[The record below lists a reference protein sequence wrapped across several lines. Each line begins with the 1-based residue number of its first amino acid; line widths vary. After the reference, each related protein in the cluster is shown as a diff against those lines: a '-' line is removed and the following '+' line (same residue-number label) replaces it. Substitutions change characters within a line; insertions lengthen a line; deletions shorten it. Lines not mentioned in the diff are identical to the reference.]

1 MIRGILSKIIG
12 SSRFIT
18 VFIILSL
25 VLGLYSYYLLPKQES
40 PEVLAPV
47 AMISTIY
54 PGASPQEV
62 ERLVTRVVESNIRKL
77 APYDFSESY
86 SKNSVSVVVLQLQ
99 NDAPV
104 EKSWNELRRILTDTQ
119 RELPPECLPIQIN
132 TDLAETAGIIISLS
146 GKHYNPEEL
155 AAMVEKFKKRL
166 EQVEGIARFEIFGEE
181 KKRIEVEIDH
191 TRLAASGLSLE
202 ELFKILQAQNVVIP
216 PGAIVEEGIKT
227 NVQIPGW
234 FNSLDDIE
242 NSIIG
247 VSPDG
252 SVKRLKDIANIRW
265 EVEPDRPLTRHNGQ
279 SALLLTGYFEP
290 EKNILLVGKNLQ
302 DELDQLKSEAPY
314 DMLVDQVLFQ
324 PDEVNKNIYR
334 FLLNLLEGIIL
345 VIMVVLLGMGWKNA
359 LVASTAIPLSIMLS
373 FMAMYLLGIKVH
385 EISIAAL
392 IIVLGILV
400 DDAIVMVDAIQVGL
414 DKGLNRME
422 ACLQGLKQAAI
433 PILTATLVTIIA
445 FSPIFALPGAPGEF
459 LKSLPQIVLIA
470 LTASYVVAMLI
481 TPAMAY
487 RFFDPGQRRKDDWL
501 RNFFAYLLNKSM
513 ARKKTAIISSLLI
526 FGLAVYALTFMGLQF
541 FPSADKDLIYI
552 DINAQAGST
561 RGKTEE
567 LLVQVEDILSRE
579 GEVLAYT
586 SAVGSGVPKFYITV
600 PVSPQA
606 QDFAQVMLRIRPQS
620 VERFQN
626 NEELASYLQ
635 EKLDSQISAGNIKVK
650 LLEKAF
656 PVAPVQ
662 VRISGEQ
669 RENLRQIAEQIK
681 SKLKQIPGSRN
692 VEDDAEK
699 EIQQLVVQ
707 VDTEKASQLGISN
720 YDIQRQTSLALE
732 GARVS
737 VLRREGKQYNI
748 LLRSD
753 IDAQPELEKLSIKSP
768 ISGRSIPLQEIASI
782 EAKPQ
787 LSSIKK
793 YDGQN
798 SIKVRSDI
806 RPGYSAVEIEK
817 ELKDKLSSVELSG
830 ATLLYDGEY
839 KQIKDNFG
847 ILIRGALVA
856 LFLIYLMLVLQFHS
870 FIQPLVIFLTIP
882 LALIGSVLGLLLLRQ
897 PLSFMAFIGMV
908 SLTGLVIR
916 NAILLIDFINDA
928 RSRGLVIEKACEDAV
943 ERRFRPI
950 VLSAVTTTVGLVPLA
965 LSGSSLFVPLAIA
978 LIFGLLVATLL
989 TMVIIPVVYSLLV
1002 RENTEVKA

>member
-1 MIRGILSKIIG
+1 
-12 SSRFIT
+12 
-18 VFIILSL
+18 
-25 VLGLYSYYLLPKQES
+25 
-40 PEVLAPV
+40 
-47 AMISTIY
+47 
-54 PGASPQEV
+54 
-62 ERLVTRVVESNIRKL
+62 
-77 APYDFSESY
+77 
-86 SKNSVSVVVLQLQ
+86 
-99 NDAPV
+99 
-104 EKSWNELRRILTDTQ
+104 
-119 RELPPECLPIQIN
+119 
-132 TDLAETAGIIISLS
+132 
-146 GKHYNPEEL
+146 
-155 AAMVEKFKKRL
+155 
-166 EQVEGIARFEIFGEE
+166 
-181 KKRIEVEIDH
+181 
-191 TRLAASGLSLE
+191 
-202 ELFKILQAQNVVIP
+202 
-216 PGAIVEEGIKT
+216 
-227 NVQIPGW
+227 
-234 FNSLDDIE
+234 
-242 NSIIG
+242 
-247 VSPDG
+247 
-252 SVKRLKDIANIRW
+252 
-265 EVEPDRPLTRHNGQ
+265 
-279 SALLLTGYFEP
+279 
-290 EKNILLVGKNLQ
+290 
-302 DELDQLKSEAPY
+302 
-314 DMLVDQVLFQ
+314 MLVDQVLFQ

-699 EIQQLVVQ
+699 KYSSWLFKLILKRPVSWE
-707 VDTEKASQLGISN
+707 
-720 YDIQRQTSLALE
+720 LATMIFNARPAWPWR
-732 GARVS
+732 ARVS
-737 VLRREGKQYNI
+737 VLRREGSNI
-748 LLRSD
+748 
-753 IDAQPELEKLSIKSP
+753 
-768 ISGRSIPLQEIASI
+768 
-782 EAKPQ
+782 
-787 LSSIKK
+787 
-793 YDGQN
+793 
-798 SIKVRSDI
+798 
-806 RPGYSAVEIEK
+806 
-817 ELKDKLSSVELSG
+817 
-830 ATLLYDGEY
+830 
-839 KQIKDNFG
+839 
-847 ILIRGALVA
+847 
-856 LFLIYLMLVLQFHS
+856 
-870 FIQPLVIFLTIP
+870 IFCY
-882 LALIGSVLGLLLLRQ
+882 
-897 PLSFMAFIGMV
+897 
-908 SLTGLVIR
+908 
-916 NAILLIDFINDA
+916 A
-928 RSRGLVIEKACEDAV
+928 RI
-943 ERRFRPI
+943 
-950 VLSAVTTTVGLVPLA
+950 
-965 LSGSSLFVPLAIA
+965 
-978 LIFGLLVATLL
+978 
-989 TMVIIPVVYSLLV
+989 
-1002 RENTEVKA
+1002 

>member
-1 MIRGILSKIIG
+1 MIRGILSKIIA
-12 SSRFIT
+12 SSRFISL
-18 VFIILSL
+18 FIILSL

-40 PEVLAPV
+40 PQVSAPV
-47 AMISTIY
+47 ALISTIY

-62 ERLVTRVVESNIRKL
+62 ERLVTRVTESNIRKL
-77 APYDFSESY
+77 PAYDFSESY

-104 EKSWNELRRILTDTQ
+104 EKSWNDLRRVLTDTQ
-119 RELPPECLPIQIN
+119 RDLPPECLPTQIN

-146 GKHYNPEEL
+146 GQHYNPEEL
-155 AAMVEKFKKRL
+155 AAMAEKFKKRL

-181 KKRIEVEIDH
+181 KKQIGVEIDH
-191 TRLAASGLSLE
+191 TLLAQSGLSLE

-216 PGAIVEEGIKT
+216 PGAIVHEGIKT
-227 NVQIPGW
+227 NVRIPGW

-242 NSIIG
+242 NCIIG

-252 SVKRLKDIANIRW
+252 KVKRLKDIATIRW
-265 EVEPDRPLTRHNGQ
+265 EVKPDQPLTRHNGQ

-290 EKNILLVGKNLQ
+290 EENIILVGENVQ
-302 DELDQLKSEAPY
+302 DELEQLKSEAPH
-314 DMLVDQVLFQ
+314 DLLVEQVLFQ

-334 FLLNLLEGIIL
+334 FLRNLLEGIVL
-345 VIMVVLLGMGWKNA
+345 VIIVVLLGMGWKNA
-359 LVASTAIPLSIMLS
+359 LVASTAIPLSIMLT
-373 FMAMYLLGIKVH
+373 FMSMYLLGIKVH

-433 PILTATLVTIIA
+433 PILTATLVIMIA
-445 FSPIFALPGAPGEF
+445 FSPIFVLPGAPGEF

-470 LTASYVVAMLI
+470 LAASYVVAMLI

-487 RFFDPGQRRKDDWL
+487 RFFGPSPHHKGEWL
-501 RNFFAYLLNKSM
+501 RNFFAYLLRESM

-561 RGKTEE
+561 RAKTEE
-567 LLVQVEDILSRE
+567 LLVQVEDILSQE

-586 SAVGSGVPKFYITV
+586 SSVGSGVPKFYITL

-606 QDFAQVMLRIRPQS
+606 PDFAQVMVRIRPQRG
-620 VERFQN
+620 ERFPN

-635 EKLDSQISAGNIKVK
+635 EKLDSQISTGSIKVK

-662 VRISGEQ
+662 VRISVEQ
-669 RENLRQIAEQIK
+669 RENLRQVADLIK

-707 VDTEKASQLGISN
+707 VDAEKASRLGISN

-732 GARVS
+732 GARAS
-737 VLRREGKQYNI
+737 VLRQEGEQFNI
-748 LLRSD
+748 ILRSD
-753 IDAQPELEKLSIKSP
+753 IDSRQQLENLSIKSAY
-768 ISGRSIPLQEIASI
+768 SNRSVLLKDIASI
-782 EAKPQ
+782 EVKPQ

-817 ELKDKLSSVELSG
+817 ELKDKLSSANLLGVS
-830 ATLLYDGEY
+830 LLYDGEY

-847 ILIRGALVA
+847 ILTRGALFA
-856 LFLIYLMLVLQFHS
+856 LFLIYLMLVMQFRS

-882 LALIGSVLGLLLLRQ
+882 LALVGSVLGLLVFRQ

-916 NAILLIDFINDA
+916 SAILLIAFINDA
-928 RSRGLVIEKACEDAV
+928 RARGLTVEDACEDAV

-950 VLSAVTTTVGLVPLA
+950 ILSAVTATIGLVPLA

-1002 RENTEVKA
+1002 RERIEIEV

>member
-247 VSPDG
+247 VLPDG